1 MEIINYDSKYDEQIK
16 DLLVELQEYVVSIDK
31 YGYNILID
39 EYREKYFKE
48 TMKEVSEKEGKIL
61 LSVEDNKVIG
71 LVIGIINNYEE
82 NSYEFKAPKRGRI
95 TELIV
100 SEKYRIKGCGKLLV
114 SEIENYLK
122 SIGCK
127 AVLIEVFAYN
137 ENAKEF
143 YLKKGYETRIIEVIK
158 EL

>member
-39 EYREKYFKE
+39 EYRKKYFKE